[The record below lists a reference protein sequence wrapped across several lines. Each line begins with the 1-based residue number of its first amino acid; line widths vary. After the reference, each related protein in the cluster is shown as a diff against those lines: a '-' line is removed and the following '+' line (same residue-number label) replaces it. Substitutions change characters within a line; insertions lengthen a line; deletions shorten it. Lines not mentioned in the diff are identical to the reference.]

1 MAVIAVIS
9 TMDTKG
15 REAEFL
21 RDRITAGG
29 HQALLLDVS
38 TLGSPVGN
46 PDIASDAILAKSPPE
61 RLERMKSGAKEDI
74 VAAMAHGAA
83 RILDEHAGDGQIDGV
98 IGIGGNQGSAI
109 AATAMRALP
118 LGFPKFLVSTVASQ
132 NIRPFVGHKDI
143 AVMFSVSDFV
153 GGTNIV
159 SASVLSNCAAAVI
172 GMVESGKRI
181 ERSSAKKTVA
191 ISALGNT
198 EKAVN
203 RAIHRLQ
210 ELGFETVAFHA
221 SGAGGSAMEELIDE
235 GLIDAVLDL
244 TPHEVTE
251 EIMQVGIYAPVR
263 SGRLTAAIG
272 KRIPLVVAT
281 GGMEYICF
289 GPRTSIPEELQNR
302 TIYMH
307 NPYNANL
314 KINHQELGRVAEE
327 LATRLNQSHGKVSVL
342 VPTNGWSVY
351 GSDDGPFHDPEGI
364 ELFIATVRQ
373 RLSDTVELQVLD
385 RNINDPE
392 FVDAC
397 VERLVEYLE

>member
-1 MAVIAVIS
+1 
-9 TMDTKG
+9 MDTKG

-21 RDRITAGG
+21 RDRIAAGG

-38 TLGSPVGN
+38 TLGSPVGK
-46 PDIASDAILAKSPPE
+46 PDIAGDAILAKSPPE
-61 RLERMKSGAKEDI
+61 RVERMKGGAKQDI

-83 RILDEHAGDGQIDGV
+83 RILEEQSNEGQIDGV

-153 GGTNIV
+153 GGTNFV
-159 SASVLSNCAAAVI
+159 SDSVLSNCAAAVI
-172 GMVESGKRI
+172 GMVEGGKPI
-181 ERSSAKKTVA
+181 ERSSTKRTVA

-198 EKAVN
+198 EQAVN
-203 RAIHRLQ
+203 RAVDRLQ
-210 ELGFETVAFHA
+210 ALGFETVAFHA

-235 GLIDAVLDL
+235 GLIDAVLEL

-272 KRIPLVVAT
+272 KGIPMVLAT

-289 GPRTSIPEELQNR
+289 GPRSSIPEELQDR

-327 LATRLNQSHGKVSVL
+327 LATRLNQCRGKVSLL
-342 VPTNGWSVY
+342 VPTKGWSVY
-351 GSDDGPFHDPEGI
+351 GSGGGPFHDPEGI
-364 ELFIATVRQ
+364 ELFIRTMRQ
-373 RLSDTVELQVLD
+373 QLSDSVELQVLD
-385 RNINDPE
+385 REINDPE

-397 VERLVEYLE
+397 VERLVEHME